1 MAKVKVYRARWYD
14 ATKDD
19 YVVSRRLA
27 TKEGA
32 RKMRAELLENTEV
45 EIDESMLERG
55 EQFTP
60 RDFVPQTRE

>member
-1 MAKVKVYRARWYD
+1 MAKVNAYKVRSYD

-27 TKEGA
+27 TREGA

-45 EIDESMLERG
+45 EIDDSMLERG
-55 EQFTP
+55 ERFTP
-60 RDFVPQTRE
+60 RDFVPQTRK